1 MSTENTPTHAA
12 SQRAIRQRLLAAALA
27 LVAGTAAV
35 LIAVL
40 YLNGVL
46 G

>member
-1 MSTENTPTHAA
+1 MTTEDPPTHAA
-12 SQRAIRQRLLAAALA
+12 SQRTIRLRLLVSVLA
-27 LVAGTAAV
+27 LVAGTVAV

>member
-12 SQRAIRQRLLAAALA
+12 SQRAIRLRLLAAVLA

-35 LIAVL
+35 LISLL
-40 YLNGVL
+40 YLKGVL